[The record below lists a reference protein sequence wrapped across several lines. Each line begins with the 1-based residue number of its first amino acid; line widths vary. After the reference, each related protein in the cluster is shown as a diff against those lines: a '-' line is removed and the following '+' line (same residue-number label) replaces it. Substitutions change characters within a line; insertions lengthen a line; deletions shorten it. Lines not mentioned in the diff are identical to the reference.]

1 MARRVSPLAQTAL
14 FAKNF
19 LQHPLMLGSFMPS
32 SRFLIRTLLEEL
44 DFDRARVIVEYGPGV
59 GTFTQEILKRMRPD
73 ALLLA
78 LETNLEFVNFLRQ
91 STADPR
97 LHVVHGSAAAV
108 QGALAAHGAS
118 RADFVISGIPFSTLP
133 AAEREAVLQATRAAL
148 QPHGAFLVYQFSP
161 MVLASLRR
169 VFSQVRRG
177 FQPLNMPPAQ
187 LFYCTP

>member
-1 MARRVSPLAQTAL
+1 MANRASPLVQTAL

-44 DFDRARVIVEYGPGV
+44 DFARARVIVEYGPGV
-59 GTFTQEILKRMRPD
+59 GTFTREILERMRPD
-73 ALLLA
+73 AMLVA
-78 LETNLEFVNFLRQ
+78 LETNGEFVHFLQ
-91 STADPR
+91 GSIADPR
-97 LHVVHGSAAAV
+97 LHVVHGSASTVRAELRAR
-108 QGALAAHGAS
+108 GAAH
-118 RADFVISGIPFSTLP
+118 ADFVISGIPFSTLP
-133 AAEREAVLQATRAAL
+133 AAECEAVLQATRSVL
-148 QPHGAFLVYQFSP
+148 QPNGAFLVYQFSP

-169 VFSQVRRG
+169 VFSQVRRR

>member
-1 MARRVSPLAQTAL
+1 MGRRSSALVQTAL

-32 SRFLIRTLLEEL
+32 SRFLINTLLGEL
-44 DFDRARVIVEYGPGV
+44 DFPRARVIVEYGPGV
-59 GTFTQEILKRMRPD
+59 GSFTHEILARMRPD
-73 ALLLA
+73 AILIA
-78 LETNLEFVNFLRQ
+78 LETNQEFVDFLQQ
-91 STADPR
+91 STSDAR
-97 LHVVHGSAAAV
+97 LKVVHGSASAV
-108 QGALAAHGAS
+108 QDALAAHGVQ

-133 AAEREAVLQATRAAL
+133 AAEREAVLHATHAVL
-148 QPHGAFLVYQFSP
+148 EPHGAFLVYQFSP
-161 MVLASLRR
+161 MVLASLRQ

>member
-1 MARRVSPLAQTAL
+1 MARRVSPLVQTAL

-59 GTFTQEILKRMRPD
+59 GTFTHEILKRMRPD
-73 ALLLA
+73 AMLIA
-78 LETNLEFVNFLRQ
+78 LETNREFVNFLQQ
-91 STADPR
+91 SGADPR

-108 QGALAAHGAS
+108 HGALAAHGAS

-133 AAEREAVLQATRAAL
+133 AAERE
-148 QPHGAFLVYQFSP
+148 
-161 MVLASLRR
+161 
-169 VFSQVRRG
+169 
-177 FQPLNMPPAQ
+177 
-187 LFYCTP
+187 

>member
-1 MARRVSPLAQTAL
+1 MQTAL

-32 SRFLIRTLLEEL
+32 SRFLIRTLLGEL
-44 DFDRARVIVEYGPGV
+44 DFARARVIVEYGPGV
-59 GTFTQEILKRMRPD
+59 GTFTHEILARMRPD
-73 ALLLA
+73 AMLLA
-78 LETNLEFVNFLRQ
+78 LETNREFVRFLQR
-91 STADPR
+91 STTDPR

-108 QGALAAHGAS
+108 RGALQAHGVT
-118 RADFVISGIPFSTLP
+118 RADFVISGIPFSMLP
-133 AAEREAVLQATRAAL
+133 AAEREAVLHATRAVL
-148 QPHGAFLVYQFSP
+148 QPQGAFLVYQFSP
-161 MVLASLRR
+161 MVLASLRQ

>member
-1 MARRVSPLAQTAL
+1 MARRASPLAQTAL

-19 LQHPLMLGSFMPS
+19 LQHPLMLGSFIPS
-32 SRFLIRTLLEEL
+32 SRFLIRTLLGEL

-59 GTFTQEILKRMRPD
+59 GTFTHEILARMRPD
-73 ALLLA
+73 AVLVA
-78 LETNLEFVNFLRQ
+78 LETNREFVDFLQ
-91 STADPR
+91 ASPDPR
-97 LHVVHGSAAAV
+97 LKVIHGSAAVV
-108 QGALAAHGAS
+108 QGALEAHGIGK
-118 RADFVISGIPFSTLP
+118 ADFVISGIPFSTLP
-133 AAEREAVLQATRAAL
+133 AAEREAVLHATHAVL

-161 MVLASLRR
+161 MVLASLRQ

>member
-1 MARRVSPLAQTAL
+1 MARRASPFMQTAL

-32 SRFLIRTLLEEL
+32 SRFLIRTLLGEL
-44 DFDRARVIVEYGPGV
+44 DFARARVIVEYGPGV
-59 GTFTQEILKRMRPD
+59 GTFTHEILARMRAD
-73 ALLLA
+73 AMLLA
-78 LETNLEFVNFLRQ
+78 LETNREFVRFLQR
-91 STADPR
+91 STTDPR

-108 QGALAAHGAS
+108 RGALQAHGVT

-133 AAEREAVLQATRAAL
+133 AAEREAVLHATRAVL
-148 QPHGAFLVYQFSP
+148 QPQGAFLVYQFSP
-161 MVLASLRR
+161 MVLASLRQ

>member
-1 MARRVSPLAQTAL
+1 MARRASPLVQTAL

-19 LQHPLMLGSFMPS
+19 LQHPLMLGSFIPS
-32 SRFLIRTLLEEL
+32 SRFLIRTLLGEL

-59 GTFTQEILKRMRPD
+59 GTFTREILARMRPD
-73 ALLLA
+73 AMLLA
-78 LETNLEFVNFLRQ
+78 LETNREFVDFLQR
-91 STADPR
+91 STPDPR
-97 LHVVHGSAAAV
+97 LKVIHGSAAAV
-108 QGALAAHGAS
+108 QGALESHGVD

-133 AAEREAVLQATRAAL
+133 ATEREAVLHATHAVL

-161 MVLASLRR
+161 MVLASLRQ

>member
-1 MARRVSPLAQTAL
+1 MARRASPLAQTAL

-19 LQHPLMLGSFMPS
+19 LLHPLMLGSFIPS

-59 GTFTQEILKRMRPD
+59 GTFTHEILARMRPD
-73 ALLLA
+73 AILVA
-78 LETNLEFVNFLRQ
+78 LETNGEFVKFLQQ
-91 STADPR
+91 SGPDPR
-97 LHVVHGSAAAV
+97 LKVIHGSAAAV
-108 QGALAAHGAS
+108 QGALEAHGV
-118 RADFVISGIPFSTLP
+118 RKADFVISGIPFSTLP
-133 AAEREAVLQATRAAL
+133 AAEREAVLHATRAIL

-161 MVLASLRR
+161 MVLASLRQ

>member
-1 MARRVSPLAQTAL
+1 MARRESPLLQTVL

-19 LQHPLMLGSFMPS
+19 LQHPLMLGSFIPS

-44 DFDRARVIVEYGPGV
+44 DFGRARVIVEYGPGV
-59 GTFTQEILKRMRPD
+59 GTFTREILARMRPD
-73 ALLLA
+73 AILIA
-78 LETNLEFVNFLRQ
+78 LETNREFVNFLRQ
-91 STADPR
+91 STTDPR
-97 LHVVHGSAAAV
+97 LHVVHGSAADV
-108 QGALAAHGAS
+108 QSALTAHNV
-118 RADFVISGIPFSTLP
+118 RKADFVISGIPFSTLP
-133 AAEREAVLQATRAAL
+133 AGVREAVLQATRAVL
-148 QPHGAFLVYQFSP
+148 QQHGAFLVYQFSP

>member
-1 MARRVSPLAQTAL
+1 MARRASPLAQTAL

-19 LQHPLMLGSFMPS
+19 LQHPLMLGSFIPS

-44 DFDRARVIVEYGPGV
+44 DFARARVIVEYGPGV
-59 GTFTQEILKRMRPD
+59 GTFTHEILKRMRPD
-73 ALLLA
+73 AMLLA
-78 LETNLEFVNFLRQ
+78 LETNSEFVRFLRG
-91 STADPR
+91 STSDPR
-97 LHVVHGSAAAV
+97 LHVVHGSAASV
-108 QGALAAHGAS
+108 QGALKALGAK

-133 AAEREAVLQATRAAL
+133 ASVREEVLHATRAVLQ
-148 QPHGAFLVYQFSP
+148 PEGAFLVYQFSP
-161 MVLASLRR
+161 MVLGNLRQ

>member
-1 MARRVSPLAQTAL
+1 MARRASPLLQTAL

-19 LQHPLMLGSFMPS
+19 LQHPLMLGSFIPS

-44 DFDRARVIVEYGPGV
+44 DFGRARVIVEYGPGV
-59 GTFTQEILKRMRPD
+59 GTFTREILARMRPD
-73 ALLLA
+73 AILIA
-78 LETNLEFVNFLRQ
+78 LETNREFVNFLRR
-91 STADPR
+91 STTDPR
-97 LHVVHGSAAAV
+97 LHVVHGSAADV
-108 QGALAAHGAS
+108 QSALVAHGVGK
-118 RADFVISGIPFSTLP
+118 ADFVISGIPFSTLP
-133 AAEREAVLQATRAAL
+133 AGVREAVLQATRAVL
-148 QPHGAFLVYQFSP
+148 QQHGAFLVYQFSP

>member
-1 MARRVSPLAQTAL
+1 MARRASPLVQTAL

-19 LQHPLMLGSFMPS
+19 LQHPRMLGSFIPS
-32 SRFLIRTLLEEL
+32 SRFLIRTLLGEL

-59 GTFTQEILKRMRPD
+59 GTFTHEILARMRPD
-73 ALLLA
+73 AVLVA
-78 LETNLEFVNFLRQ
+78 LETNREFVNFLQ
-91 STADPR
+91 TSTPDTR
-97 LHVVHGSAAAV
+97 LKVIHGSAAAV
-108 QGALAAHGAS
+108 QDALEAQGVGK
-118 RADFVISGIPFSTLP
+118 ADFVISGIPFSTLP
-133 AAEREAVLQATRAAL
+133 AAEREAVLHATRAVL

-161 MVLASLRR
+161 MVLASLRQ

>member
-1 MARRVSPLAQTAL
+1 MARRASPLVQTAL

-32 SRFLIRTLLEEL
+32 SRFLIRTLLEEI
-44 DFDRARVIVEYGPGV
+44 DFDRARVVVEYGPGV
-59 GTFTQEILKRMRPD
+59 GSFTQEILKRLRPD
-73 ALLLA
+73 AMLLA
-78 LETNLEFVNFLRQ
+78 LETNREFVNFLRH
-91 STADPR
+91 STRDPR
-97 LHVVHGSAAAV
+97 LHVEHSSAAAV
-108 QGALAAHGAS
+108 QDALAAHGAS

-133 AAEREAVLQATRAAL
+133 AAEREAVLQATHAAL

>member
-1 MARRVSPLAQTAL
+1 MARPASALVQTAL

-19 LQHPLMLGSFMPS
+19 LQHPKMLGSFIPS
-32 SRFLIRTLLEEL
+32 SRFLIRTLLEEI
-44 DFDRARVIVEYGPGV
+44 DFDDARVIVEYGPGV
-59 GTFTQEILKRMRPD
+59 GTFTHEILKRMRPD

-78 LETNLEFVNFLRQ
+78 LETNREFVDFLQQ
-91 STADPR
+91 STADAR
-97 LHVVHGSAAAV
+97 LRVVHGSAAAV
-108 QGALAAHGAS
+108 EGALAAQGKR

-133 AAEREAVLQATRAAL
+133 ASEREAVLHATRAVL

>member
-1 MARRVSPLAQTAL
+1 MARRASPLVQTAL

-44 DFDRARVIVEYGPGV
+44 DFARARVIVEYGPGV
-59 GTFTQEILKRMRPD
+59 GTFTHEILARMRPD

-78 LETNLEFVNFLRQ
+78 LETNREFVKFLQR

-97 LHVVHGSAAAV
+97 LRIVHGSAAAV
-108 QGALAAHGAS
+108 QGALLAHGAGK
-118 RADFVISGIPFSTLP
+118 ADFVISGIPFSTLP
-133 AAEREAVLQATRAAL
+133 ACEREAVLHATRAVL

-161 MVLASLRR
+161 MVFASLRQ

-177 FQPLNMPPAQ
+177 FQPLNLPPAQ